1 MRHPIQKIAGLAIP
15 LRGDDIDTDQ
25 IIPARHLTCITFDGL
40 EAHVF
45 GDERMLARARNHL
58 HPFDDPRFAG
68 AGILL
73 VNANFGCGSSREH
86 APQAL
91 RRHGIR
97 AIVGESFGEIFAGNC
112 VALGIACVQL
122 PAEAMRQ
129 LQGRCEVRSDTTLQ
143 IDLATMT
150 LALPDTMLAIDMRSG
165 PRRQLLNGD
174 WDSLSMLLQAGD
186 ETRARLAI
194 LHSQP

>member
-1 MRHPIQKIAGLAIP
+1 MNNRIERIVGRAMP
-15 LRGDDIDTDQ
+15 LPGDDIDTDQ
-25 IIPARHLTCITFDGL
+25 IMPARHLKCITFEGL

-45 GDERMLARARNHL
+45 GDERKLSRARQRL

-68 AGILL
+68 AEILL

-122 PAEAMRQ
+122 QADSVRE
-129 LQGRCEVRSDTTLQ
+129 LQARCESTPATLLQ
-143 IDLATMT
+143 IDLAAMT
-150 LALPDTMLAIDMRSG
+150 LTLPDATLAIEMRSG
-165 PRRQLLNGD
+165 PRRQLRNGN
-174 WDSLSMLLQAGD
+174 WDSLSVLLQGSN
-186 ETRARLAI
+186 EIRARLA
-194 LHSQP
+194 LLQSQP

>member
-1 MRHPIQKIAGLAIP
+1 MNQRIEQIAGRAMP

-25 IIPARHLTCITFDGL
+25 IMPARHLKCITFDGL
-40 EAHVF
+40 EAHLF
-45 GDERMLARARNHL
+45 GDQRKPARARRCL
-58 HPFDDPRFAG
+58 HPFDDPRFAA

-112 VALGIACVQL
+112 VALGITCVQL
-122 PAEAMRQ
+122 PPDAVQQ
-129 LQGRCEVRSDTTLQ
+129 LQARFEARPATSLH
-143 IDLATMT
+143 INLLTMT
-150 LALPDTMLAIDMRSG
+150 LALPDMTLAISMRSG
-165 PRRQLLNGD
+165 PRQQLLNGN
-174 WDSLSMLLQAGD
+174 WDSLSLLLQASD

>member
-1 MRHPIQKIAGLAIP
+1 MNKRIEQIAGRAMP
-15 LRGDDIDTDQ
+15 LHGDDIDTDQ
-25 IIPARHLTCITFDGL
+25 IMPARHLKCITFDGL

-45 GDERMLARARNHL
+45 GDERKLARAQHRL

-68 AGILL
+68 TEILL

-112 VALGIACVQL
+112 VALGIACIQL
-122 PAEAMRQ
+122 PPDAARQ
-129 LQGRCEVRSDTTLQ
+129 LQARCEAQPVTPLH
-143 IDLATMT
+143 IDLLTMT
-150 LALPDTMLAIDMRSG
+150 LALPDTTLAIDMRDG
-165 PRRQLLNGD
+165 PRQQLLNGN
-174 WDSLSMLLQAGD
+174 WDSLSVLVQASD

-194 LHSQP
+194 LQSQP

>member
-1 MRHPIQKIAGLAIP
+1 MSFEPFASRLVVLPV
-15 LRGDDIDTDQ
+15 DNIDTDQ

-97 AIVGESFGEIFAGNC
+97 AIVGESFGEIFAG
-112 VALGIACVQL
+112 GI
-122 PAEAMRQ
+122 E
-129 LQGRCEVRSDTTLQ
+129 
-143 IDLATMT
+143 
-150 LALPDTMLAIDMRSG
+150 
-165 PRRQLLNGD
+165 
-174 WDSLSMLLQAGD
+174 
-186 ETRARLAI
+186 
-194 LHSQP
+194 

>member
-1 MRHPIQKIAGLAIP
+1 MNDRIEQIAARAMP

-25 IIPARHLTCITFDGL
+25 VMPARHLKCITFDGL

-45 GDERMLARARNHL
+45 GDERKLARARQRL

-68 AGILL
+68 AQILL

-91 RRHGIR
+91 RRYGIR

-122 PAEAMRQ
+122 PGDALQQ
-129 LQGRCEVRSDTTLQ
+129 LQARCEARPDTTLQ
-143 IDLATMT
+143 IDLTTMT
-150 LALPDTMLAIDMRSG
+150 LALPDMTLAIDMRDG
-165 PRRQLLNGD
+165 PRRQLLNGN
-174 WDSLSMLLQAGD
+174 WDSLSVLLQACH

-194 LHSQP
+194 LQSQP

>member
-1 MRHPIQKIAGLAIP
+1 MSHPIEKIAGLAIP

-25 IIPARHLTCITFDGL
+25 IIPARHLKCITFDGL

-45 GDERMLARARNHL
+45 GDERKLARARHRL

-91 RRHGIR
+91 HRHGIR

-112 VALGIACVQL
+112 MALGIACVQL
-122 PAEAMRQ
+122 PADAMRQ
-129 LQGRCEVRSDTTLQ
+129 LQGRCEARPETTLQ

-150 LALPDTMLAIDMRSG
+150 LALPDTTLAIDMRSG
-165 PRRQLLNGD
+165 PRRQLLNGN
-174 WDSLSMLLQAGD
+174 WDSLHMLLQAGD
-186 ETRARLAI
+186 ETRARLAL